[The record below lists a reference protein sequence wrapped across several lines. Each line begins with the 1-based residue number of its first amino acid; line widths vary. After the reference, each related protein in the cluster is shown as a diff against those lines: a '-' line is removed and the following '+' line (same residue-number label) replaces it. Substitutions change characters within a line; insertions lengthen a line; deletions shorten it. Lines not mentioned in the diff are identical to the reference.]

1 MSSPQVLFVSGKHPI
16 REVGGFGHSIY
27 VRAHARAATLAGYEP
42 HIFCA
47 GESDAIE
54 PEPFGIVHQLA
65 STHPA
70 RQSELNA
77 LGPPF
82 ARALIDAAM
91 ARAAGEPVLI
101 HAFGAWSYAGA
112 LALEHLRR
120 RGRRAVMVVSSY
132 TTHVDE
138 SRAMLAGAVAGD
150 DRSNRW
156 RFLREYLWSLT
167 VVDGYERRG
176 YRAAHVV
183 AVNYDAVG
191 RAIRRRHGAGV
202 RIERARYS
210 SDDAFLRRAATVAP
224 VGDDDPPRIV
234 CVSGHFERKGT
245 DVLLRACALLRER
258 GVRFRADLVGGG
270 ALLASD
276 RALAERLRLGDCVDI
291 LGIVPDV
298 HPYLARA
305 DVYTL
310 PSRSEQSGSLAL
322 IEALEAGLPV
332 VASACDGIPEDLDGS
347 EAGILVAPGDPVEL
361 AGALERLLADP
372 AERERRSAAAR
383 ARFSERFSPDAF
395 ASDIGRIYAEALA
408 SV

>member
-1 MSSPQVLFVSGKHPI
+1 MSSPPVLFVSGKHPI
-16 REVGGFGHSIY
+16 REVGGFGHSVY
-27 VRAHARAATLAGYEP
+27 VRAHARAAVLAGYEP

-47 GESDAIE
+47 GATDAVE
-54 PEPFGIVHQLA
+54 REPFGIVHQLA
-65 STHPA
+65 SA
-70 RQSELNA
+70 RPPRQCELDA
-77 LGPPF
+77 LGPLF
-82 ARALIDAAM
+82 ARALIAAAM
-91 ARAAGEPVLI
+91 PRPVDEPVLI

-138 SRAMLAGAVAGD
+138 SRGMLAGSGAAD

-156 RFLREYLWSLT
+156 SFLREYLWSLAM
-167 VVDGYERRG
+167 VDRYERRG
-176 YRAAHVV
+176 YRAARVV
-183 AVNYDAVG
+183 AVNYETVA

-202 RIERARYS
+202 RIERIRYS
-210 SDDAFLRRAATVAP
+210 SDEAFLRLPATPAS
-224 VGDDDPPRIV
+224 GRGGDPPRVV
-234 CVSGHFERKGT
+234 CVSGHFERKGV
-245 DVLLRACALLRER
+245 DVLLRACALLRAR

-276 RALAERLRLGDCVDI
+276 RALAGRLGIGDCVEI
-291 LGIVPDV
+291 LGVVPDV
-298 HPYLARA
+298 RPYLARA

-332 VASACDGIPEDLDGS
+332 VASACDGIPEDLQGS
-347 EAGILVAPGDPVEL
+347 EAGVLVAPGDPVRL
-361 AGALERLLADP
+361 ADALERLLADP

-383 ARFSERFSPDAF
+383 ARFVERFSPDAF
-395 ASDIGRIYAEALA
+395 ASDIGRIYGEALA
-408 SV
+408 TV